1 MSKYKQRRMFV
12 IYLVRKANECLLL
25 TKQSF
30 TFSSRAID
38 ESLDRESLAVRQ
50 HKVNASD
57 FELEQK
63 NMSKFQVYGQKRAAH
78 KRLIQRAMDDAEID
92 GVGLAKKAGVTK
104 QAVSATLNGHIHSKK
119 VLNALREIGVAES
132 LLFDPRNK
140 KAAA

>member
-1 MSKYKQRRMFV
+1 
-12 IYLVRKANECLLL
+12 
-25 TKQSF
+25 
-30 TFSSRAID
+30 
-38 ESLDRESLAVRQ
+38 
-50 HKVNASD
+50 
-57 FELEQK
+57 
-63 NMSKFQVYGQKRAAH
+63 MSKFQVYGQKRAAH

-140 KAAA
+140 EAAA